1 MRRWLGGAVHRTSV
15 LAFHWILLMPPVGGF
30 TLESVIILAG
40 RDKKCLFINI
50 PGITHFQILEV

>member
-1 MRRWLGGAVHRTSV
+1 
-15 LAFHWILLMPPVGGF
+15 MPPVGGF

-40 RDKKCLFINI
+40 RDKKRLFINI